1 MKFKV
6 SVEYCATIGMMLL
19 LSACA
24 GTPKTSIWYTPITFT
39 LEQVYKAA
47 IIAGADSGF
56 TVYNQNRE
64 AGLISLK
71 KEAHDGDETVV
82 RSMSVKITPFGNR
95 IKVSTKLSGSNS
107 GIVEGTLGG
116 YVHKEMTRTFYD
128 CLYRELG
135 ITEPNSQN
143 VIIVDAP

>member
-71 KEAHDGDETVV
+71 K
-82 RSMSVKITPFGNR
+82 
-95 IKVSTKLSGSNS
+95 KL
-107 GIVEGTLGG
+107 TT
-116 YVHKEMTRTFYD
+116 EMKQLF
-128 CLYRELG
+128 
-135 ITEPNSQN
+135 
-143 VIIVDAP
+143 AA